1 MLVPISKLI
10 DKVLFFSIYS
20 KSSMAIARLDESRF
34 STFTPFPKP
43 SRLPAPEVLQHTA
56 RLVLA

>member
-20 KSSMAIARLDESRF
+20 KSSMAITRLDKSRF
-34 STFTPFPKP
+34 STLTPFPKP
-43 SRLPAPEVLQHTA
+43 SRLPAPEMLQHTT
-56 RLVLA
+56 RLVFA